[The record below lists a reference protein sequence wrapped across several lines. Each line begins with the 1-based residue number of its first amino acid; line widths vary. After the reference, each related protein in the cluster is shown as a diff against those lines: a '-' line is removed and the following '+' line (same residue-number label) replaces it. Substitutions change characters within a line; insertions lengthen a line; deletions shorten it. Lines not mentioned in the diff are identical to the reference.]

1 MSWYL
6 AVLRNYTGF
15 SGRASRTEFWMFSL
29 VNFLI
34 GVVLW
39 ILFAAVHGAIIL
51 VIIYDLGVLLPSL
64 AVGFRRLH
72 DTDRTAWWLLIEL
85 IPVIGA
91 IVLLVFFCLD
101 STPGDNHYGPNPKGL
116 APA

>member
-1 MSWYL
+1 MNWYL

-15 SGRASRTEFWMFSL
+15 SGRASRTEFWMFAL
-29 VNFLI
+29 VNFVI

-39 ILFAAVHGAIIL
+39 ILFSAVHALLIL
-51 VIIYDLGVLLPSL
+51 LIVYDLGVLLPSL

-72 DTDRTAWWLLIEL
+72 DTNRTAWWLLIDL

-91 IVLLVFFCLD
+91 IVLLVFFCID
-101 STPGDNHYGPNPKGL
+101 STPGDNQYGPSPKGL

>member
-15 SGRASRTEFWMFSL
+15 TGRASRTEFWMFAL
-29 VNFLI
+29 VNFVI
-34 GVVLW
+34 GLVLYL
-39 ILFAAVHGAIIL
+39 LFVAAHAL
-51 VIIYDLGVLLPSL
+51 VILLIVYDLGVLLPSL

-72 DTDRTAWWLLIEL
+72 DTNRTAWWLLIDL
-85 IPVIGA
+85 IPLIGA
-91 IVLLVFFCLD
+91 IVLLVFFCTD
-101 STPGDNHYGPNPKGL
+101 STPGDNEYGPNPKGL